1 MIKCRLKIIS
11 SNIING
17 IDTPQIMY
25 VSQNDIPKIIIN
37 NNEEYYIS
45 EAKDNNLMNNKELEK
60 INSEHNSENNS
71 EHNNEL
77 NNENIES
84 NNINNN
90 DNNDNNYEQMEQI
103 EEYINKQISNYI
115 QVENNNSQLNEIK
128 NINSNEL
135 YTISNQHIYDDNCF
149 SPNINNRNTVS
160 HFTKNETNYNSS
172 NQSDVKK
179 NQSNLKLKY
188 IFRKRENRNY
198 INRSFSNNKYS
209 KERNNKKY
217 SLIKNIFKAHP
228 VNYNYTN
235 MKIYHGNKSSN
246 KVGNILNININ
257 KSFCINNNIKINNKN
272 IFQNKL
278 NRNSKNKS
286 KEKVLN
292 KSKEIK
298 QKNLFNKKEPKKEEK
313 DVLKKVKNLN
323 LRFNKRT
330 NKNILS
336 NSISWNIIE
345 NKDMNIEQSIDYNI
359 LIDELMK
366 KECDL
371 IKEKEIIIQTYEE
384 KLKPVREQHSKLIN
398 TNSDDLDK
406 EDELKG
412 ELVILKNQY
421 EILFSSLNNP
431 KKNDSK
437 KIIINNNDEEFNNK
451 IKIIDNEMKEL
462 NEQLKN
468 GEILFVTKPN
478 NIINLTQQE
487 EKNIILMLKGL
498 FYSIHIRDTD
508 DIVNLIWNK
517 NKQIQTIYFLIH
529 ELMKIFCLKNKDK
542 NILINFFYSFCK
554 KYSYMDINTFK
565 KEFKEKIGNIPL
577 FNRNAYISKLMNFHK
592 TKILELIKLIQGKD
606 TFNLGIISLELM
618 NKLLNNLELYSDLKK
633 NSDDIYEFIIIIMK
647 KNRSLNLSK
656 ENKNKNNNIEEK
668 NKEKNYLFDLFYES
682 LIYYIKE
689 HNSKVIS
696 NPFELIRKYMKVND
710 IKNAL
715 SVLKPLINEEYI
727 IKINNKEYFD
737 IIILNKYLRSLGI
750 IKYNEIIFVN
760 LFEEEL
766 VDKCQFIND
775 IYEYGINENKENKMK
790 ELNQQVND
798 FINDIFQN
806 YN

>member
-17 IDTPQIMY
+17 IDTPKIMY

-37 NNEEYYIS
+37 YNEENDVS
-45 EAKDNNLMNNKELEK
+45 ETKDNNLMNNNESEK
-60 INSEHNSENNS
+60 INYEHNNEHNSE
-71 EHNNEL
+71 HID
-77 NNENIES
+77 ENIES

-115 QVENNNSQLNEIK
+115 QVENNDSQLNEIK

-149 SPNINNRNTVS
+149 SPNVNNRNTLS

-209 KERNNKKY
+209 KERNNKKN

-228 VNYNYTN
+228 VNYNYTTL
-235 MKIYHGNKSSN
+235 KVYHGNKSSN

-272 IFQNKL
+272 IFNNKL

-286 KEKVLN
+286 KEKTLN

-298 QKNLFNKKEPKKEEK
+298 QKKLFNKKEPKKEEK

-323 LRFNKRT
+323 LKFNKRT
-330 NKNILS
+330 NKNILI
-336 NSISWNIIE
+336 NSISWNVIE
-345 NKDMNIEQSIDYNI
+345 NKDINIEQSIDYNM

-371 IKEKEIIIQTYEE
+371 IKEKENIIQTYEE
-384 KLKPVREQHSKLIN
+384 KLKPIREQHSKLIN
-398 TNSDDLDK
+398 SNSDDLDK

-431 KKNDSK
+431 KKIDSK

-451 IKIIDNEMKEL
+451 IKNIDNEMKEL
-462 NEQLKN
+462 NDQLKD

-508 DIVNLIWNK
+508 EIVNLIWNK
-517 NKQIQTIYFLIH
+517 NKQIQTIYFLIN
-529 ELMKIFCLKNKDK
+529 ELMKIFCLKNKEK

-577 FNRNAYISKLMNFHK
+577 FNRSAYISKLMNFHK

-606 TFNLGIISLELM
+606 TFNLRIINLDLM
-618 NKLLNNLELYSDLKK
+618 NKLLNNLELFSDLKK
-633 NSDDIYEFIIIIMK
+633 YSNDIYEFIIIIMK
-647 KNRSLNLSK
+647 KDRSLNLPK
-656 ENKNKNNNIEEK
+656 ENKNN
-668 NKEKNYLFDLFYES
+668 NKEKNSLFNLFYES
-682 LIYYIKE
+682 LIDYIKE

-696 NPFELIRKYMKVND
+696 NPFELIRKYMKEKD

-715 SVLKPLINEEYI
+715 SVLEPLINDEYI

-737 IIILNKYLRSLGI
+737 IIILNKFLRTLGI
-750 IKYNEIIFVN
+750 IKYNEILFVN

-766 VDKCQFIND
+766 VDKYQFINN
-775 IYEYGINENKENKMK
+775 IYDYGINENKENKIK
-790 ELNQQVND
+790 ELNQHVND
-798 FINDIFQN
+798 FINEIFQN
-806 YN
+806 CN

>member
-17 IDTPQIMY
+17 IDTPKIMY

-37 NNEEYYIS
+37 YNEENDVS
-45 EAKDNNLMNNKELEK
+45 ETKDNNLMNNNESEK
-60 INSEHNSENNS
+60 INYEHNNEHNSE
-71 EHNNEL
+71 HID
-77 NNENIES
+77 ENIES

-115 QVENNNSQLNEIK
+115 QVENNDSQLNEIK

-149 SPNINNRNTVS
+149 SPNVNNRNTLS

-209 KERNNKKY
+209 KERNNKKN

-228 VNYNYTN
+228 VNYNYTTL
-235 MKIYHGNKSSN
+235 KVYHGNKSSN

-272 IFQNKL
+272 IFNNKL

-286 KEKVLN
+286 KEKTLN

-298 QKNLFNKKEPKKEEK
+298 QKKLFNKKEPKKEEK

-323 LRFNKRT
+323 LKFNKRT
-330 NKNILS
+330 NKNILI
-336 NSISWNIIE
+336 NSISWNVIE
-345 NKDMNIEQSIDYNI
+345 NKDINIEQSIDYNM

-371 IKEKEIIIQTYEE
+371 IKEKENIIQTYEE
-384 KLKPVREQHSKLIN
+384 KLKPIREQHSKLIN
-398 TNSDDLDK
+398 SNSDDLDK

-431 KKNDSK
+431 KKIDSK

-451 IKIIDNEMKEL
+451 IKNIDNEMKEL
-462 NEQLKN
+462 NDQLKD

-508 DIVNLIWNK
+508 EIVNLIWNK
-517 NKQIQTIYFLIH
+517 NKQIQTIYFLIN
-529 ELMKIFCLKNKDK
+529 ELMKIFCLKNKEK

-577 FNRNAYISKLMNFHK
+577 FNRSAYISKLMNFHK

-606 TFNLGIISLELM
+606 TFNLRIINLDLM
-618 NKLLNNLELYSDLKK
+618 NKLLNNLELFSDLKK
-633 NSDDIYEFIIIIMK
+633 YSNDIYEFIIIIMK
-647 KNRSLNLSK
+647 KDRSLNLPK
-656 ENKNKNNNIEEK
+656 ENKNKN
-668 NKEKNYLFDLFYES
+668 KEKNSLFDLFYES
-682 LIYYIKE
+682 LIDYIKE

-696 NPFELIRKYMKVND
+696 NPFELIRKYMKEKD

-715 SVLKPLINEEYI
+715 SVLEPLINDEYI

-737 IIILNKYLRSLGI
+737 IIILNKFLRTLGI
-750 IKYNEIIFVN
+750 IKYNEILFVN

-766 VDKCQFIND
+766 VDKYQFINN
-775 IYEYGINENKENKMK
+775 IYDYGINENKENKIK
-790 ELNQQVND
+790 ELNQHVND
-798 FINDIFQN
+798 FINEIFQN
-806 YN
+806 CN